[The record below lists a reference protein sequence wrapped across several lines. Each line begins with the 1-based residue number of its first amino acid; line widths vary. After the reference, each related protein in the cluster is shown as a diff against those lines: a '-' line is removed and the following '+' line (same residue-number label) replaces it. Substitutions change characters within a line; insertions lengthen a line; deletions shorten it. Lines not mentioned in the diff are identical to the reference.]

1 MGPRRVV
8 VKSWETD
15 HGDLPS
21 SWNSLK
27 FYIWAC
33 VSCVLYNFSLTSH
46 NFSIN
51 NAIFNFFDR
60 MPFLTALGVDLMSR
74 I

>member
-33 VSCVLYNFSLTSH
+33 VSCVLYNFS
-46 NFSIN
+46 
-51 NAIFNFFDR
+51 FNI
-60 MPFLTALGVDLMSR
+60 T
-74 I
+74 